1 MKREP
6 IYRKAL
12 VAIIAALCF
21 ILPTAGAQTLDKGL
35 HLLDMD
41 QFHNAAA
48 FFKDIT
54 KQAPTNA
61 DAWYYLGLSYC
72 ELNNADS
79 ASIAFNAGVTADPK
93 NPANFSGQAI
103 VLHMKKNDVQSKT
116 TFVTASKMN
125 QKKYPNGLVSVLKG
139 YAFCR
144 YPVDEFIDGV
154 YKKAQANDLKNP
166 NIYLRWGDIEY
177 NAKDY
182 GAASLGYTRAST
194 YDEKNVLAHY
204 LLGQMYNAARNNTAA
219 LVELD
224 AALAIDPAF
233 VPAIKVKGDAYYDSD
248 KYAEAA
254 IWYDKYIQLTEETTS
269 TLTRYANVLF
279 LAKKY
284 EKTHDIIAKVLKLE
298 PNNPYMLRLMG
309 WVSYETKNDADGI
322 NALGRYFQIK
332 GDTAKMILPLDYDYY
347 AKLLQRTG
355 KDSLAVLYFQKSMA
369 ADSSNQARKKVLLET
384 ISDLYVKQNKGAEAA
399 SYLERT
405 RQFRTGLDGSLENKI
420 GKLYQAAALE
430 LVPKDSIQKK
440 AFLMNP
446 SPAFMNLFVKADS
459 SFSKVC
465 QSDPKNY
472 YGFLARARL
481 ANIIDPD
488 GSKGLAKQYYEKT
501 IEVAMAN
508 SPTEAVPQIKE
519 GLKYLSFQTYNA
531 YVAAGKDKEKTAQA
545 KAQLIVI
552 LNKIIAVDPTDSYAV
567 DNLKILTAPAKK
579 PAAGAKK

>member
-21 ILPTAGAQTLDKGL
+21 ILPTASAQSLDKGL

-61 DAWYYLGLSYC
+61 DAWYYLGLTYC

-93 NPANFSGQAI
+93 NPANYSGQAM
-103 VLHMKKNDVQSKT
+103 VLHMKKNDVQAKAT
-116 TFVTASKMN
+116 LVTASKMN

-139 YAFCR
+139 YAYCK

-194 YDEKNVLAHY
+194 YDEKNVLSHY
-204 LLGQMYNAARNNTAA
+204 LLGQMYNAARNNSAA
-219 LVELD
+219 LIEID

-233 VPAIKVKGDAYYDSD
+233 VPAIKEKGDAYYELN
-248 KYAEAA
+248 KYDEAA
-254 IWYDKYIQLTEETTS
+254 IWYDKYIQLTEETPQ
-269 TLTRYANVLF
+269 TLIRYANVLF
-279 LAKKY
+279 FAKKY
-284 EKTHDIIAKVLKLE
+284 DKAHDIIARVLKLE

-309 WVSYETKNDADGI
+309 WVSFETKNDADGI
-322 NALGRYFQIK
+322 NALGRYFQLK
-332 GDTAKMILPLDYDYY
+332 GDTAKMTLPLDYDYY

-355 KDSLAVLYFQKSMA
+355 KDSLAVIYYQKSMA
-369 ADSSNQARKKVLLET
+369 SDSLNKARNKQIIET
-384 ISDLYVKQNKGAEAA
+384 ISDLYKNQNKKVEAA
-399 SYLERT
+399 VYLEKT
-405 RQFRTGLDGSLENKI
+405 RQFKTGIDGPLENKI
-420 GKLYQAAALE
+420 ANLYKEAAVE
-430 LVPKDSIQKK
+430 LVPKDSLQKK

-446 SPAFMNLFVKADS
+446 SPAFMTLLVKADS
-459 SFSKVC
+459 SFSKLC
-465 QSDPKNY
+465 QSNPKVY

-481 ANIIDPD
+481 YNLIDPD
-488 GSKGLAKQYYEKT
+488 GTKGLAKPYYEKT

-508 SPTEAVPQIKE
+508 DPTAVKQIVE
-519 GLKYLSFQTYNA
+519 GLQYLSFQTYNA
-531 YVAAGKDKEKTAQA
+531 YVAAGKDKEKSAQA
-545 KAQLIVI
+545 KTQLIEI
-552 LNKIIAVDPTDSYAV
+552 LNKIIAVDPTNDYALK
-567 DNLKILTAPAKK
+567 NIKILTAPPKK
-579 PAAGAKK
+579 PAAGAKQ